1 MTLLKR
7 NREKSN
13 IYLLL
18 LKLSHLLF
26 LTYSLLGHIPL
37 FKTPLKYS
45 TFIAIGL
52 FILNFFMQYN
62 RAPIKEVGVY
72 ATLMIVSLIQSYF
85 SGNYGLFK
93 LVLFAGSI
101 RKVDFKDIVR
111 FDMYL
116 RAVLIALCALL
127 CAVGIAPDVVT
138 TYYGVV
144 RRSMG
149 FTNPNTLGVA
159 VFVLICDI
167 LYVYDCKLNF
177 RRLAIITAISFWLY
191 TFARSRTATYM
202 IILVVLLSL
211 IYTLRPSLFKKN
223 SMKIVL
229 IILPIIFAVLTFV
242 FLNLYIDNHPIAIE
256 VNELLSG
263 RIKSIA
269 NFAKILTPKLWGQPI
284 HETLDKTLDNTYGF
298 IWYDL
303 GIIVFF
309 MFFISYTKLIKR
321 NHQFN
326 NISLCIVFFA
336 FMVYGLSEHLWIN
349 VDYNI
354 FMIALFYNPEKFIK
368 QEDHEHLSHREY
380 YQRYDF
386 SKLKTNSDF
395 GD

>member
-138 TYYGVV
+138 TY
-144 RRSMG
+144 
-149 FTNPNTLGVA
+149 
-159 VFVLICDI
+159 
-167 LYVYDCKLNF
+167 
-177 RRLAIITAISFWLY
+177 
-191 TFARSRTATYM
+191 
-202 IILVVLLSL
+202 
-211 IYTLRPSLFKKN
+211 
-223 SMKIVL
+223 
-229 IILPIIFAVLTFV
+229 
-242 FLNLYIDNHPIAIE
+242 
-256 VNELLSG
+256 
-263 RIKSIA
+263 
-269 NFAKILTPKLWGQPI
+269 
-284 HETLDKTLDNTYGF
+284 
-298 IWYDL
+298 
-303 GIIVFF
+303 
-309 MFFISYTKLIKR
+309 
-321 NHQFN
+321 
-326 NISLCIVFFA
+326 
-336 FMVYGLSEHLWIN
+336 
-349 VDYNI
+349 
-354 FMIALFYNPEKFIK
+354 
-368 QEDHEHLSHREY
+368 
-380 YQRYDF
+380 
-386 SKLKTNSDF
+386 
-395 GD
+395 

>member
-7 NREKSN
+7 NKEKSD

-127 CAVGIAPDVVT
+127 CAVGIAPDVT
-138 TYYGVV
+138 MMYDGIL
-144 RRSMG
+144 RHSLG
-149 FTNPNTLGVA
+149 FTNPNALGIA
-159 VFVLICDI
+159 TFVLACDI
-167 LYVYDCKLNF
+167 FYVFKMKMNWKRVLILAGLSYWLYDIARCRTAVYAIVAL
-177 RRLAIITAISFWLY
+177 LIAAIIY
-191 TFARSRTATYM
+191 TFYPRIYKNKFTEFIISTAPMFLSLLTLIAVKAYNNGASWA
-202 IILVVLLSL
+202 ILVNDLL
-211 IYTLRPSLFKKN
+211 TN
-223 SMKIVL
+223 
-229 IILPIIFAVLTFV
+229 
-242 FLNLYIDNHPIAIE
+242 
-256 VNELLSG
+256 
-263 RIKSIA
+263 RIKAVS
-269 NFAKILTPKLWGQPI
+269 NFARYLSPKLWGQPI
-284 HETLDKTLDNTYGF
+284 GETIDHSLDNTYGF
-298 IWYDL
+298 VWLDL
-303 GIIVFF
+303 GILVFCLF
-309 MFFISYTKLIKR
+309 VFAYYRMIKK
-321 NHQFN
+321 NYKYDN
-326 NISLCIVFFA
+326 LPLCIIFLV
-336 FMVYGLSEHLWIN
+336 FMVYGLSEHLWIFI
-349 VDYNI
+349 DYNI

-368 QEDHEHLSHREY
+368 QEDQEHLSHREY